1 MKILYPFLFTAL
13 IGIFGSAGVMAQW
26 DTIAI
31 DFGAEATI
39 SDEPWNNMTNPDGQ
53 IVYLKNSENLIWV
66 AQKTKEVYLLISKII
81 MPPLKKYH
89 YEARKILCKA
99 QER

>member
-1 MKILYPFLFTAL
+1 MTQMKTFYQLFFTAF

-53 IVYLKNSENLIWV
+53 IAYLKNARGLVLVRLKIRDQNGVSDQTIKLIRIGV
-66 AQKTKEVYLLISKII
+66 N
-81 MPPLKKYH
+81 
-89 YEARKILCKA
+89 
-99 QER
+99 